1 MKSGK
6 SYVKDTG
13 DFLEKIKNLG
23 KIPEDAFL
31 VTADIVGLYSSIPH
45 DAGLEAL
52 NKKLEERSSKEV
64 PSVDLVDM
72 AGFVITNNFFE
83 FDSKVKQRIS
93 GTTIAT
99 KLAPPHACILMDKA
113 EIDFLETQA
122 VKHLVWLRYIDNIF
136 FICENEEKIE
146 EFLES
151 LDNFHPNLNL
161 QLKNPE
167 IRLISE
173 M

>member
-1 MKSGK
+1 
-6 SYVKDTG
+6 
-13 DFLEKIKNLG
+13 
-23 KIPEDAFL
+23 
-31 VTADIVGLYSSIPH
+31 
-45 DAGLEAL
+45 
-52 NKKLEERSSKEV
+52 
-64 PSVDLVDM
+64 M

-83 FDSKVKQRIS
+83 FDSKVKQQIS

-99 KLAPPHACILMDKA
+99 KLAPPYACILMDKA
-113 EIDFLETQA
+113 EIGFLETQA
-122 VKHLVWLRYIDNIF
+122 VKHLVWLRYIDDIF
-136 FICENEEKIE
+136 FIWSENAEKIE

>member
-31 VTADIVGLYSSIPH
+31 VTADFVGLYSSIPH
-45 DAGLEAL
+45 DAELKAL

-83 FDSKVKQRIS
+83 FDLNVKQQIS

-99 KLAPPHACILMDKA
+99 KLAPPYACILMDKA
-113 EIDFLETQA
+113 QIDFLETQA
-122 VKHLVWLRYIDNIF
+122 LEHLVCLRYIYDIF
-136 FICENEEKIE
+136 FICSENAEKIE

-151 LDNFHPNLNL
+151 LDNFHPNLN
-161 QLKNPE
+161 
-167 IRLISE
+167 
-173 M
+173 